1 MMIEYVMIT
10 VLGICVVLLGLV
22 VWQQARRYGRVVTEL
37 KEENTL
43 LKQELKDAYAA
54 KKLEDEAWQRMMKTM
69 QTAVLVNELCKQV
82 VDGFMVKTCERVE
95 LRCVT
100 DLPDYYVVRTNEQC
114 LRKVLRH
121 LMEKALQFT
130 RSGSIILVVTD
141 RGEKGM
147 LTFSVSDTGKPDRH
161 SEVNQTIVR
170 MVMRLLGGYI
180 HVDPHYKR
188 GTRVI
193 FSIRN

>member
-1 MMIEYVMIT
+1 MIEYVMII
-10 VLGICVVLLGLV
+10 VLGIGLV
-22 VWQQARRYGRVVTEL
+22 LVGLGIWRQRQRNGQTVAKLE
-37 KEENTL
+37 EENTL
-43 LKQELKDAYAA
+43 LRQELKNAYAA
-54 KKLEDEAWQRMMKTM
+54 KKTEDEAWMRVMKTM
-69 QTAVLVNELCKQV
+69 QTAVLVNELCANV
-82 VDGFMVKTCERVE
+82 VDGFMVKVGERVE

-130 RSGSIILVVTD
+130 RSGSIVLIVTE

-147 LTFSVSDTGKPDRH
+147 LTFSVSDTGKPERR
-161 SEVNQTIVR
+161 SEVNQTIMR
-170 MVMRLLGGYI
+170 MVVRLLGGYI
-180 HVDPHYKR
+180 YVDPHYKR
-188 GTRVI
+188 GTRVV